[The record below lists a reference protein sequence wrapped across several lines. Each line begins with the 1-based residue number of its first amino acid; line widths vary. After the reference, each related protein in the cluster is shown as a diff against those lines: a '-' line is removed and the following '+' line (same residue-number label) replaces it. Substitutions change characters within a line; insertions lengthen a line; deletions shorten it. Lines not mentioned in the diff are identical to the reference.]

1 MDAIESLLFNATEES
16 LATTGD
22 PTRQAFLWYLNH
34 EGIPFSRNNMNI
46 VQIESRLKQFFGT
59 AAHVI
64 IQMIYQRFMTK
75 AMTEGY
81 FTEEMIQLLEKLP
94 KNSNTETILRLAV
107 QNRKGTSWI
116 GWQISSQGA

>member
-1 MDAIESLLFNATEES
+1 MDAIEFLLFNAIEES

-22 PTRQAFLWYLNH
+22 PTKLAFLWYLHH
-34 EGIPFSRNNMNI
+34 EGIPFSKSSMNI
-46 VQIESRLKQFFGT
+46 VQLESKLKQFFGT

-75 AMTEGY
+75 AMSEGY
-81 FTEEMIQLLEKLP
+81 FSDEMIQLLEKLP

-107 QNRKGTSWI
+107 QDRKGTS
-116 GWQISSQGA
+116 